1 MNEQIQSIL
10 SESKI
15 MAIFTLLDQGG
26 LNSIQDNLMNASLS
40 INDVNAKLSDLLEDI
55 KHD

>member
-1 MNEQIQSIL
+1 MNEQIQCLS
-10 SESKI
+10 SESKVK
-15 MAIFTLLDQGG
+15 AIFTLLDQGG
-26 LNSIQDNLMNASLS
+26 LNSIQDNLMNVLLS